1 MSILTPQNAARAIG
15 VGRIAF
21 GVALLAVPDK
31 IGASWLGEGGKTAP
45 TQVALRGL
53 GARDAVIGM
62 AMIHTAGDAD
72 RGYRWARTSA
82 AGDIADIVATVA
94 ARSLLP
100 RSGVLGTV
108 ALGGATAAA
117 SIAVSEWIRREG

>member
-1 MSILTPQNAARAIG
+1 MTILTPQNASRAIG

-31 IGASWLGEGGKTAP
+31 LGASWLGEGGKTVP

-62 AMIHTAGDAD
+62 AMIHTAGDPD

-82 AGDIADIVATVA
+82 AGDIADIAATVA
-94 ARSLLP
+94 ARGLLP

-117 SIAVSEWIRREG
+117 SIAVSEWIRRAG

>member
-1 MSILTPQNAARAIG
+1 MTVLTPQNAARAIG

-21 GVALLAVPDK
+21 GVALLAVPDR
-31 IGASWLGEGGKTAP
+31 IGESWLGDGGTTAP

-53 GARDAVIGM
+53 GARDAVVGM

-72 RGYRWARTSA
+72 RGHRWARTSA
-82 AGDIADIVATVA
+82 AGDLTDIAATVA
-94 ARSLLP
+94 ARALLP
-100 RSGVLGTV
+100 RSGVLGTI

-117 SIAVSEWIRREG
+117 SIAVSEWLRRAS

>member
-1 MSILTPQNAARAIG
+1 MTLLTPQNASRAIG

-31 IGASWLGEGGKTAP
+31 LGESWLGEGGKTAP

-62 AMIHTAGDAD
+62 AMIHTAGDPD
-72 RGYRWARTSA
+72 RGPRWARTSA
-82 AGDIADIVATVA
+82 AGDVADIVATIA
-94 ARSLLP
+94 ARQLLP

-117 SIAVSEWIRREG
+117 SIAVSEWFRRAG

>member
-1 MSILTPQNAARAIG
+1 MSLLTPQNAARAIG

-21 GVALLAVPDK
+21 GAALLAVPAR
-31 IGASWLGEGGKTAP
+31 IGESWLGEGGAGAP
-45 TQVALRGL
+45 AQVALRGL

-62 AMIHTAGDAD
+62 AMVHTAGDRD
-72 RGYRWARTSA
+72 RGSRWARTSA
-82 AGDIADIVATVA
+82 AGDITDIVATVA
-94 ARSLLP
+94 ARGLLP

-117 SIAVSEWIRREG
+117 SVAVSEWLRRQG